1 MAFAEKLKALRHEK
15 NMTQE
20 YVAERM
26 NVARS
31 TIAGYETKN
40 RQPSHEKL
48 SAFANLFHVSIDYLL
63 DDEEPSYITA
73 DESRTMPY
81 DAQELLKR
89 FRRLSI
95 RSKKDI
101 LKQLKTLEI
110 RDGVAESD
118 TDLDGIESGSDT
130 DLDGGESESDTS
142 LDGGESETVQP

>member
-48 SAFANLFHVSIDYLL
+48 SAFANLFHVTIDYLL
-63 DDEEPSYITA
+63 DDEEPSYITD

-95 RSKKDI
+95 RSKKDM
-101 LKQLKTLEI
+101 LKHLQLLEM
-110 RDGVAESD
+110 R
-118 TDLDGIESGSDT
+118 DGIEEQET
-130 DLDGGESESDTS
+130 DDEGGATEP
-142 LDGGESETVQP
+142 LLP

>member
-20 YVAERM
+20 YVAARM

-48 SAFANLFHVSIDYLL
+48 SAFANLFHVTIDYLL
-63 DDEEPSYITA
+63 DDEEPSYITL
-73 DESRTMPY
+73 DESRTMDN

-89 FRRLSI
+89 YRRLSI
-95 RSKKDI
+95 RSKKDL
-101 LKQLKTLEI
+101 LKHLNLLEI
-110 RDGVAESD
+110 RDGTELPEPEKVD
-118 TDLDGIESGSDT
+118 TDSF
-130 DLDGGESESDTS
+130 
-142 LDGGESETVQP
+142 

>member
-48 SAFANLFHVSIDYLL
+48 SAFANLFHVTIDYLL

-81 DAQELLKR
+81 DAQELLRR

-95 RSKKDI
+95 RSKKDM
-101 LKQLKTLEI
+101 LRHLQLLEM
-110 RDGVAESD
+110 R
-118 TDLDGIESGSDT
+118 DGIEDQGMD
-130 DLDGGESESDTS
+130 DED
-142 LDGGESETVQP
+142 SETEPLLP